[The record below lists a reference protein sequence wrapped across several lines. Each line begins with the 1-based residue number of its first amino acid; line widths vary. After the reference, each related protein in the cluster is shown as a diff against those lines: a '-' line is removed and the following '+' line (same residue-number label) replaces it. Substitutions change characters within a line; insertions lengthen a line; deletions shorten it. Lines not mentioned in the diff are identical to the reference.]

1 MGSLK
6 HRVGH
11 RERERGG
18 EGERDR
24 ETETD
29 RETERQ
35 RGRERERSCPAIKF
49 PRDVLCVQKEQHEP
63 GRVLPDA

>member
-1 MGSLK
+1 MWAT
-6 HRVGH
+6 
-11 RERERGG
+11 ERERGG

-29 RETERQ
+29 RETERERE